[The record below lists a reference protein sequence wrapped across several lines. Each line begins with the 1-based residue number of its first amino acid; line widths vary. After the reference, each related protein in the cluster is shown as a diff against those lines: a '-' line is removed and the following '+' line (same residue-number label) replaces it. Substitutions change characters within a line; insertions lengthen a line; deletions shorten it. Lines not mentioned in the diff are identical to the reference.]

1 MDHARIEKVL
11 KIILE
16 LANNHYSTVPALA
29 QRYETT
35 ERTIYRYIETIR
47 EAGFVVKNDGKGV
60 YTLDRT
66 SPYIKE
72 ISELVYFSEEE
83 AYILKEAIES
93 VDENTLIKQNLKKKL
108 YAVYDFKLMAKV
120 VTNMRNQANMKALM
134 EAIENRRQV
143 IFHNYCSAHS
153 NSCSDRIV
161 EPFSFTTNFVQVWC
175 YEPESQKVKQFKV
188 SRIQSVEILD
198 KEWANSSKHKTGFID
213 IFRMHSDKK
222 YLIELKLSVRAA
234 NLLMEEYPLS
244 KEYLKQLSDNRWVLK
259 TDVCSFE
266 GVGRFILGL
275 YNDIEIIQSKQLK
288 EFIRYKLEMM
298 MAQ

>member
-1 MDHARIEKVL
+1 MDHARIEKIL

-16 LANNHYSTVPALA
+16 LANNSQTTIPDLA
-29 QRYETT
+29 NRFEIT
-35 ERTIYRYIETIR
+35 ERTVYRYFETLR
-47 EAGFVVKNDGKGV
+47 EAGFIVKHDGEGH
-60 YTLDRT
+60 YSLDRT
-66 SPYIKE
+66 SRYIKD

-108 YAVYDFKLMAKV
+108 YAVYDFKLMTKV
-120 VTNMRNQANMKALM
+120 VTNMQNQANMKALM
-134 EAIENRRQV
+134 EAIGNRKQV
-143 IFHNYCSAHS
+143 IFHGYSSAHS
-153 NSCSDRIV
+153 NTLSDRVV
-161 EPFSFTTNFVQVWC
+161 EPFDFTTNFVQVWC
-175 YEPESQKVKQFKV
+175 YELESQKVKQFKV
-188 SRIQSVEILD
+188 SRIQNVEILD

-213 IFRMHSDKK
+213 IFRMHSNMK
-222 YLIELKLSVRAA
+222 YPIELKLSLRAA

-244 KEYLKQLSDNRWVLK
+244 KEYMEQLGDNRWVLK